1 LSKLLGF
8 RWFNRF
14 EIEKGRALEM
24 PKTEVFRVRVTEAE
38 RAALDARAAELSVSP
53 STLLRSGVRQMIAAP
68 DLMAE
73 DREAMRDGFRV
84 LRGAATNLNQLA
96 KWANQG
102 RDGLGPDVVDGM
114 KDLRAEVEALR
125 AAFSAY
131 LMAEKRR
138 GLVLTSPD
146 REAV

>member
-1 LSKLLGF
+1 
-8 RWFNRF
+8 
-14 EIEKGRALEM
+14 M

-38 RAALDARAAELSVSP
+38 RAALDTRAAELAVSP

-68 DLMAE
+68 DLMAD
-73 DREAMRDGFRV
+73 DREAMRNGFRV

-114 KDLRAEVEALR
+114 KDLRSEVEALR
-125 AAFSAY
+125 VAFSAY
-131 LMAEKRR
+131 LMAEKKRS
-138 GLVLTSPD
+138 LALTSPD
-146 REAV
+146 RAVV

>member
-1 LSKLLGF
+1 
-8 RWFNRF
+8 
-14 EIEKGRALEM
+14 
-24 PKTEVFRVRVTEAE
+24 VTEAE

-114 KDLRAEVEALR
+114 KELRSDVEALR
-125 AAFSAY
+125 VAFSAY
-131 LMAEKRR
+131 LMAEKKR
-138 GLVLTSPD
+138 GLELTLPD
-146 REAV
+146 RETV

>member
-1 LSKLLGF
+1 
-8 RWFNRF
+8 
-14 EIEKGRALEM
+14 M
-24 PKTEVFRVRVTEAE
+24 TEAE